1 VNGGR
6 TAAEWSIALVIAA
19 IALLLFLNGS
29 LISTWSALH
38 TDLSINLVAADALR
52 DGADPYGDTVLFDR
66 AIALG
71 SPTLLVYTQLFTSY
85 IQPPTSALSLLPL
98 TELGWREA
106 TRTYLVLNHI
116 FLLGAVGIVL
126 ATVRPTVK
134 LPWLIAGIALVLMLY
149 SQIYGSFALGQ
160 VDALL
165 ALLLAVAFWGYC
177 RGNAPVA
184 GAAIALGAAI
194 KLIPALLLLYF
205 LWRRDFKAFAW
216 GIGVGVAL
224 FVLSLAYIGPDIYRT
239 YLLEIVPALLKGSP
253 HYANASFAT
262 IIARLNTP
270 PTVGPLPEMIYL
282 DEVSL
287 SLGWRIFGAAV
298 GLAALATVAAIL
310 GRRQPAASAR
320 DPGRV
325 LPEFYLVVTVGL
337 IISSVTWEFYVV
349 WLMPAFAAVLLAPDR
364 VLPAASGLRWFFAGT
379 AIVAFVLLNYPGDE
393 YLFGDNGWFYHPEWV
408 PGMWV
413 EDRVRLYDTHL
424 DLVLFL
430 RLPALLLTGV
440 VFSGLVLWW
449 RAQEAGVAART
460 LASPAADAHASESPL
475 VQGEPPGG

>member
-1 VNGGR
+1 VNSR
-6 TAAEWSIALVIAA
+6 STAAEWSIALAFTAV
-19 IALLLFLNGS
+19 ALFLFLNGS

-52 DGADPYGDTVLFDR
+52 DGVDPYGDTVLFGR

-98 TELGWREA
+98 TELGWRDA
-106 TRTYLVLNHI
+106 TRIYLVLNHI
-116 FLLGAVGIVL
+116 LLLGAIGIVL

-165 ALLLAVAFWGYC
+165 ALLLAVAFWGYS
-177 RGNAPVA
+177 RGNATVA
-184 GAAIALGAAI
+184 GSAIALGAAI

-216 GIGVGVAL
+216 GIGVGAAL
-224 FVLSLAYIGPDIYRT
+224 FVVSLAYIGPDIYRT
-239 YLLEIVPALLKGSP
+239 YLTEIVPALLKGSP
-253 HYANASFAT
+253 HYSNASFAT

-287 SLGWRIFGAAV
+287 SSGWRLFGAAF
-298 GLAALATVAAIL
+298 GLVALATVAIIL
-310 GRRQPAASAR
+310 GRRQQPATAR

-325 LPEFYLVVTVGL
+325 LPEFYLIVTVGL

-349 WLMPAFAAVLLAPDR
+349 WLVPAFAALLLAPGR
-364 VLPAASGLRWFFAGT
+364 VLPAVSGVRWLFASL
-379 AIVAFVLLNYPGDE
+379 AILALVLLNYPGDI

-413 EDRVRLYDTHL
+413 EDRIGLYHTHL
-424 DLVLFL
+424 DLVLFV
-430 RLPALLLTGV
+430 RLAALSLTAAT
-440 VFSGLVLWW
+440 FAGLVLWW
-449 RAQEAGVAART
+449 RYQEVDVSTLMPANTAAAR
-460 LASPAADAHASESPL
+460 ASDSPL